1 VLVLKGAITCVSEHG
16 QVWVLA
22 RPDSSLAKGG
32 SGDMLCGI
40 ITGLAASQ
48 NPLEA
53 ALCGVWAHNQ
63 APLCS
68 KKDPAAFGPQDLV
81 DALSDVWKSLRE
93 SRDL

>member
-1 VLVLKGAITCVSEHG
+1 MKTGFNNEKYLQMQSEHI
-16 QVWVLA
+16 
-22 RPDSSLAKGG
+22 RERIDK

-93 SRDL
+93 GRDL